1 MCPFD
6 ACNKKF
12 AQSTNLKSHI
22 LTHAK
27 AKYVTIVLYFIII
40 VIDIILFLNRHMSRP
55 RPSSNR
61 SINPVQDDLNQQY
74 VNVEIPEVDHQQ
86 HFIVYAD

>member
-1 MCPFD
+1 MTNTD
-6 ACNKKF
+6 KF
-12 AQSTNLKSHI
+12 L
-22 LTHAK
+22 
-27 AKYVTIVLYFIII
+27 LYS
-40 VIDIILFLNRHMSRP
+40 RHMSRP

-74 VNVEIPEVDHQQ
+74 VNVEIPDVDHQQ

>member
-1 MCPFD
+1 M
-6 ACNKKF
+6 
-12 AQSTNLKSHI
+12 TNTDKLLLWYS
-22 LTHAK
+22 
-27 AKYVTIVLYFIII
+27 
-40 VIDIILFLNRHMSRP
+40 RHMSRP

-74 VNVEIPEVDHQQ
+74 VNVEIPDVDHQQ